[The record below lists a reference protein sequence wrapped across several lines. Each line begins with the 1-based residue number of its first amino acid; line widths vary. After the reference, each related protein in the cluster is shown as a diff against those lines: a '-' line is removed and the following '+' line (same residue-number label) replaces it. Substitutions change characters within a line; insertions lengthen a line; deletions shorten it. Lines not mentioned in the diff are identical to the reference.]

1 MLIYDEA
8 FCFWDAASLV
18 DTIIIIFDTF
28 VAAVLF
34 GLVVRTYLKA
44 KKILK

>member
-1 MLIYDEA
+1 MLIDDKA

-18 DTIIIIFDTF
+18 DTIIIIIDTC
-28 VAAVLF
+28 VASVLF
-34 GLVVRTYLKA
+34 GLVLRTYLKA